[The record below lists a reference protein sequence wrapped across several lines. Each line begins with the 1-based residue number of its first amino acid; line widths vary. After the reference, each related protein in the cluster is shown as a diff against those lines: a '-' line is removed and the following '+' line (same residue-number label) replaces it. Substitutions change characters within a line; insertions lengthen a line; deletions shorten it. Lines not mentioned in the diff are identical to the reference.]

1 MGLLSNFLGEILSGT
16 GGSRE
21 RYPNGIFMTS
31 DKEAVARAF
40 LQHLE
45 EVLDADGN
53 YSRFFDIIKGPQGIS
68 TMKMWFKRFTEEELF
83 GHNYADWL
91 KHCTILCFENQGT
104 KVLTDAGLTKLC
116 KEVQN
121 LL

>member
-1 MGLLSNFLGEILSGT
+1 MRIG
-16 GGSRE
+16 
-21 RYPNGIFMTS
+21 YC
-31 DKEAVARAF
+31 K
-40 LQHLE
+40 
-45 EVLDADGN
+45 
-53 YSRFFDIIKGPQGIS
+53 FFDIIMGAQGIS
-68 TMKMWFKRFTEEELF
+68 TMKMWYKRFTEEELI

-91 KHCTILCFENQGT
+91 ESCAIICFEPQGT